1 MDARSPFTCGR
12 SLRAATPAVGD
23 SREFRIRRGGEQPD
37 GLGESRVSVGKN
49 KAMSHPR
56 RAAVLARVR
65 AGRPCLNCNHRLVWV
80 VFVAVFFAACDTGSP
95 RVAPSTSSPDASPT
109 NAPSVEIA
117 SCAGLD
123 VPRNREVNTNLDRE
137 SGLLDFSYFD
147 PRFQR
152 DKHLT
157 IRYRDDPSCRRNPQ
171 TRFLIQHVGA
181 GLEIAG
187 CLDLPSTPPTGMVRV
202 ELWFGDAVDRSAVAP
217 SLVVHRDIPGTD
229 AIAAATLRAWIEGP
243 TEKEKAA
250 GAYPAAPDGTEL
262 LGIDVDDGTAVVDV
276 NRAFEDT
283 GLGTTYEGAI
293 LEALAGTITQ
303 FDTVDRAL
311 LKIDGEFND
320 YYMGHGFIVDD
331 EHPLTRPGKKGYR
344 VAPEC

>member
-1 MDARSPFTCGR
+1 M
-12 SLRAATPAVGD
+12 
-23 SREFRIRRGGEQPD
+23 
-37 GLGESRVSVGKN
+37 GKN
-49 KAMSHPR
+49 MAMSHLR

-65 AGRPCLNCNHRLVWV
+65 GGRSHLKFNHCLAWV
-80 VFVAVFFAACDTGSP
+80 VFVAAFLAACDTGSSLVDP
-95 RVAPSTSSPDASPT
+95 PTSSPDASPT
-109 NAPSVEIA
+109 NAPSSEIV

-137 SGLLDFSYFD
+137 SGLLEFSYFD
-147 PRFQR
+147 PRLQR
-152 DKHLT
+152 DKQLT

-187 CLDLPSTPPTGMVRV
+187 CLDLPPTPPEGMVRV

-217 SLVVHRDIPGTD
+217 SLIVHRDIFGTD

-243 TEKEKAA
+243 TEKEEAA
-250 GAYPAAPDGTEL
+250 GAYPVAPDGTEL
-262 LGIDVDDGTAVVDV
+262 FGIDVDEGTAVVDL
-276 NRAFEDT
+276 NGAFEDT
-283 GLGTTYEGAI
+283 GGGTTYEGAI

-311 LKIDGEFND
+311 LKIDGEFKD

-331 EHPLTRPGKKGYR
+331 EHPLMRPGKKGYR